1 MTKYTYYNI
10 RLASSKRAMT
20 SRIFRGRYSDTA
32 DLTSQDGFLSKKFL
46 LFNYCI
52 VLGNVATDPTPLL
65 QISEQAFVEEDREL
79 AEI

>member
-32 DLTSQDGFLSKKFL
+32 DLTSRTGFLSKRKRKR
-46 LFNYCI
+46 Y
-52 VLGNVATDPTPLL
+52 D
-65 QISEQAFVEEDREL
+65 EL
-79 AEI
+79 PRTAPNHIGKRILRI